1 MYVFFVILSSSDCHV
16 TFNPL
21 YVINELQILFKNYV
35 FFHALS
41 TKIISVT
48 TIFLK
53 NELEC

>member
-1 MYVFFVILSSSDCHV
+1 MYMFFVILSSSDCHV

-21 YVINELQILFKNYV
+21 YVTNLIQKHV

-53 NELEC
+53 NKLEC